1 MQKGEAEATGE
12 SKSWQLNRVIVHVGD
27 LRAKLNLKG
36 LIVVVLNVREIDQ
49 TCTSLTLFKCLA
61 WKVKTEIF
69 AALFLFSNIQYIFY
83 FNVKREK
90 DSRMKTND
98 VSLPKLINVALVA
111 GMKKCPKTDKHEHAY
126 VPIFLFFFFQ
136 N

>member
-61 WKVKTEIF
+61 
-69 AALFLFSNIQYIFY
+69 
-83 FNVKREK
+83 
-90 DSRMKTND
+90 
-98 VSLPKLINVALVA
+98 
-111 GMKKCPKTDKHEHAY
+111 
-126 VPIFLFFFFQ
+126 
-136 N
+136 